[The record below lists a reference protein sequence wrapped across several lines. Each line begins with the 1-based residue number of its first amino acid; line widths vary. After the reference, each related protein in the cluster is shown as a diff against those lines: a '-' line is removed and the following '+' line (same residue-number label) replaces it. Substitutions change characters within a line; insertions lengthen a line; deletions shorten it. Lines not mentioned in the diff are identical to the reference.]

1 MEKNIL
7 KKRIIMYLTLIY
19 TFLFIGWLS
28 ILAFSD
34 AYIIVWGLF
43 SIFPII
49 ATIITR
55 KITQDKSPWLLK
67 PNFKKNR
74 KIYLFSAFAPGVAIF
89 IGALAFFLLFPND
102 LDFSG
107 RYIVE
112 NYSQYGATAD
122 LHLTVGTIITIGI
135 GAILISPFVFPV
147 HFFAL
152 GEEIGWRGY
161 LLPLL
166 MQITST
172 RKAVLL
178 HGFLWGI
185 AHAALIYSGFNY
197 SMDYWGAP
205 YSGMI
210 MMMFVCVVLGIWLAY
225 VTIKSGSIIPATIL
239 HGASNVIGEL
249 PIMVSL
255 LSVSRLLGPNP
266 TGIIGLSGLI
276 LGAVFLFCRLLQ
288 KNNDKFYIP

>member
-1 MEKNIL
+1 M
-7 KKRIIMYLTLIY
+7 
-19 TFLFIGWLS
+19 
-28 ILAFSD
+28 AFSN

-55 KITQDKSPWLLK
+55 KITKDKAPWLLK

-74 KIYLFSAFAPGVAIF
+74 KIYLFSAFAPGLAIF
-89 IGALAFFLLFPND
+89 IGAVAFFLLFPND

-112 NYSQYGATAD
+112 NYSQYGAPAA
-122 LHLTVGTIITIGI
+122 LHLTIGNIVTIGI
-135 GAILISPFVFPV
+135 GAIIISPFILPV
-147 HFFAL
+147 HIFAL

-166 MQITST
+166 LQITST
-172 RKAVLL
+172 KKAVLL

-185 AHAALIYSGFNY
+185 AHAALIYFGFNY

-210 MMMFVCVVLGIWLAY
+210 MMIFVCVVLGIWLAY

-276 LGAVFLFCRLLQ
+276 LGAVLLLQ
-288 KNNDKFYIP
+288 RMPKNNDKFGMP

>member
-7 KKRIIMYLTLIY
+7 KKRIILYLILIY
-19 TFLFIGWLS
+19 VFLFLGWLS
-28 ILAFSD
+28 ILAFPD

-43 SIFPII
+43 SIFPVI

-67 PNFKKNR
+67 PNFKKNG
-74 KIYLFSAFAPGVAIF
+74 KIYLFSAFAPGAAIF
-89 IGALAFFLLFPND
+89 IGALVFFLLFPND

-107 RYIVE
+107 RYIIE
-112 NYSQYGATAD
+112 NYSQYGAPAT
-122 LHLTVGTIITIGI
+122 LHLTVGNIITIGI
-135 GAILISPFVFPV
+135 GAIIISPFIIPV
-147 HFFAL
+147 HIFAL

-166 MQITST
+166 LQITST
-172 RKAVLL
+172 RKAVIL

-185 AHAALIYSGFNY
+185 AHAALIYFGFNY
-197 SMDYWGAP
+197 SNAYWGAP

-210 MMMFVCVVLGIWLAY
+210 MMIFVCVVLGIWLAY

-266 TGIIGLSGLI
+266 TGIIGLSGLM
-276 LGAVFLFCRLLQ
+276 LGALLLLLRLP
-288 KNNDKFYIP
+288 KNNHW

>member
-1 MEKNIL
+1 M
-7 KKRIIMYLTLIY
+7 
-19 TFLFIGWLS
+19 
-28 ILAFSD
+28 
-34 AYIIVWGLF
+34 
-43 SIFPII
+43 
-49 ATIITR
+49 
-55 KITQDKSPWLLK
+55 
-67 PNFKKNR
+67 
-74 KIYLFSAFAPGVAIF
+74 FSAFAPGLAIF
-89 IGALAFFLLFPND
+89 IGAVAFFLLFPND

-112 NYSQYGATAD
+112 NYSQYGAPAA
-122 LHLTVGTIITIGI
+122 LHLTIGNIVTIGI
-135 GAILISPFVFPV
+135 GAIIISPFILPV
-147 HFFAL
+147 HIFAL

-166 MQITST
+166 LQITST
-172 RKAVLL
+172 KKAVLL

-185 AHAALIYSGFNY
+185 AHAALIYFGFNY

-210 MMMFVCVVLGIWLAY
+210 MMIFVCVVLGIWLAY

-276 LGAVFLFCRLLQ
+276 LGAVLLLQ
-288 KNNDKFYIP
+288 RMPKNNDKFGMP

>member
-1 MEKNIL
+1 MEKNIF
-7 KKRIIMYLTLIY
+7 KKRIRWYLALIF
-19 TFLFIGWLS
+19 TFLFVGWLS
-28 ILAFSD
+28 ILAFPD
-34 AYIIVWGLF
+34 MYIIVWALF
-43 SIFPII
+43 SIFPVI
-49 ATIITR
+49 ATMITR
-55 KITQDKSPWLLK
+55 KITHDKSKWLLK
-67 PNFKKNR
+67 PNFKKNG
-74 KIYLFSAFAPGVAIF
+74 KIYLFSAFVPGAAIF

-112 NYSQYGATAD
+112 NYSQYGAPAD
-122 LHLTVGTIITIGI
+122 LHLTVGKIIAIGI
-135 GAILISPFVFPV
+135 GAIVISPFIFPV
-147 HFFAL
+147 HIFAL

-166 MQITST
+166 LQITST

-185 AHAALIYSGFNY
+185 AHAALIYFGFNY

-210 MMMFVCVVLGIWLAY
+210 MMIFVCIILGTWLAY

-239 HGASNVIGEL
+239 HGASNIIGEL

-255 LSVSRLLGPNP
+255 SSVSRLLGPNP
-266 TGIIGLSGLI
+266 TGIIGLSGL
-276 LGAVFLFCRLLQ
+276 LFGAVFLFCRLPMIIM
-288 KNNDKFYIP
+288 KRGHK

>member
-1 MEKNIL
+1 MGKNIF
-7 KKRIIMYLTLIY
+7 KKRIILYLALIY
-19 TFLFIGWLS
+19 SFLFIGWLS
-28 ILAFSD
+28 ILAFSN

-49 ATIITR
+49 ATIITK
-55 KITQDKSPWLLK
+55 KITKDQFPWLLK

-74 KIYLFSAFAPGVAIF
+74 KIYLFSAFAPGLAIF
-89 IGALAFFLLFPND
+89 IGAMAFYLLFPND

-112 NYSQYGATAD
+112 NYSQYGAPAA
-122 LHLTVGTIITIGI
+122 LHLTIGNIVTIGI
-135 GAILISPFVFPV
+135 GAIIISPFILPV
-147 HFFAL
+147 HIFAL

-166 MQITST
+166 LQITST
-172 RKAVLL
+172 KKAVLL

-185 AHAALIYSGFNY
+185 AHAALIYFGFNY

-210 MMMFVCVVLGIWLAY
+210 MMIFVCVVLGIWLAY

-276 LGAVFLFCRLLQ
+276 LGAVLLLQ
-288 KNNDKFYIP
+288 RMPKNNDKFGMP